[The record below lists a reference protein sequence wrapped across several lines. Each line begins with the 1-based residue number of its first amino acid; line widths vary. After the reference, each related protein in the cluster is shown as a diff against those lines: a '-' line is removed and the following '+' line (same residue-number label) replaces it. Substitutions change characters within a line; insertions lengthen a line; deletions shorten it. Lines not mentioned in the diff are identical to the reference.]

1 MMWTGKYRPRRFDE
15 LVGNL
20 EARSQIIK
28 WLNTWVNGKRP
39 LLIIGPPGVGKTSF
53 VHILSTEYD
62 YDLIEMNASDSRTRD
77 MLESRILPVLNNTS
91 LYGKRMLLFLDEV
104 DGIYR
109 RQDTGGIE
117 FLTRILKEPT
127 VPIILASN
135 SRNQRIKELTKNC
148 RVIEFH
154 SIPLDLSEKLLDQI
168 LSREGLNLPISEKD
182 LILKQSHGDIRSLLN
197 LAQSAGAQYMTDKE
211 QMSEIDIG
219 PAVNAFF
226 AETTLESAKNILAR
240 SDSRYVDPRFGLS
253 PDDRRRDILY
263 AFFTSIISS
272 RTLDM
277 NTKASLLEILSSID
291 IWIGRIFLN
300 RNWKLLRYLDEML
313 INRIY
318 SISRNKGIN
327 YSQYSF
333 IWPTIMQVISRSNGL
348 KPLFPILSVETHS
361 GSSSCGAL
369 TLPYFISI
377 LSEEGNLEHILSFLD
392 LDQKQVSAIAK
403 EIDAIQMSMSRTRL
417 RPRGS

>member
-1 MMWTGKYRPRRFDE
+1 MMWTGKYRPRKFDE

-168 LSREGLNLPISEKD
+168 LSREGLDLPISEKD

-226 AETTLESAKNILAR
+226 AETTLDSAKNIIAR
-240 SDSRYVDPRFGLS
+240 SDSHYVDPRFGLS

-377 LSEEGNLEHILSFLD
+377 LSEEGNLEHILSLLD

-417 RPRGS
+417 RLRG

>member
-28 WLNTWVNGKRP
+28 WLNTWVDGKRP

-53 VHILSTEYD
+53 VHILSTEHD

-91 LYGKRMLLFLDEV
+91 LFGKRMLLFLDEV

-109 RQDTGGIE
+109 RQDAGGIE

-154 SIPLDLSEKLLDQI
+154 SIPLELSEKLLDQI
-168 LSREGLNLPISEKD
+168 LSKEGLNLPISEKD
-182 LILKQSHGDIRSLLN
+182 LILKQSQGDIRSLLN
-197 LAQSAGAQYMTDKE
+197 LAQSAGAQYMTNKE

-226 AETTLESAKNILAR
+226 AESTLESAKNILGR
-240 SDSRYVDPRFGLS
+240 SDSHYVDPRFGLS
-253 PDDRRRDILY
+253 PEDRRRDILY

-277 NTKASLLEILSSID
+277 NTRASLLEILSSID

-300 RNWKLLRYLDEML
+300 RNWNLLRYLDEML
-313 INRIY
+313 VNRIY

-333 IWPTIMQVISRSNGL
+333 IWPTIMQVISRSHGL

-361 GSSSCGAL
+361 GISSCGAL

-377 LSEEGNLEHILSFLD
+377 LSEEGNLEHILSLLN

-403 EIDAIQMSMSRTRL
+403 EIDAIQKSMSRTRL
-417 RPRGS
+417 RLRG

>member
-1 MMWTGKYRPRRFDE
+1 MMWTGKYRPRNLDE

-135 SRNQRIKELTKNC
+135 SRNHRIKELTKNC

-168 LSREGLNLPISEKD
+168 LSKEGLNLPISEKD

-226 AETTLESAKNILAR
+226 AETTLESAKNTLAR
-240 SDSRYVDPRFGLS
+240 SDSHYVDPRFGLS
-253 PDDRRRDILY
+253 PEDRRRDILY

-277 NTKASLLEILSSID
+277 NTRASLLEILSSVD

-300 RNWKLLRYLDEML
+300 RNWQLLRYLDEML
-313 INRIY
+313 VNRIY
-318 SISRNKGIN
+318 SISRNKGIS

-361 GSSSCGAL
+361 GNSSCGAL

-377 LSEEGNLEHILSFLD
+377 LSEEGNLEHILSLLD

-417 RPRGS
+417 RLRS